1 MLFFKELRDHGL
13 SIVLLSRLALQ
24 LHSFSASLVIKA
36 TDIQSDENSRP
47 HR

>member
-1 MLFFKELRDHGL
+1 MLFFNAMRNHVLRIIL
-13 SIVLLSRLALQ
+13 PSRLALQ

-36 TDIQSDENSRP
+36 TDIQNDENRRP